1 MSTKK
6 LQLFLLVS
14 TAILAFT
21 GAAKAQIL
29 TGSINASVYPGDQ
42 GEATASSLT
51 LFQTNVISATTG
63 DFIGSVPT
71 GGYLTAYYP
80 STIDGLSTSP
90 LDVSINNYFIFS
102 VLTPFGSAGG
112 TTPSNRFEFNLQTI
126 TETSY
131 SGDGI
136 GDFSGTGTLVD
147 ITGAYSSSAADFTL
161 DFTSPGIYSFT
172 LTTVPEPTTISLVA
186 TGLLG
191 VLALRRR
198 KG

>member
-1 MSTKK
+1 LPSAAKCPQKGHENGKEFLTEKDYSAHIDLRFKRIRFGQTINKIKRMSTKK

-90 LDVSINNYFIFS
+90 LDVSINNYFHYCP
-102 VLTPFGSAGG
+102 VKDLT
-112 TTPSNRFEFNLQTI
+112 
-126 TETSY
+126 
-131 SGDGI
+131 
-136 GDFSGTGTLVD
+136 
-147 ITGAYSSSAADFTL
+147 
-161 DFTSPGIYSFT
+161 
-172 LTTVPEPTTISLVA
+172 TTIS
-186 TGLLG
+186 
-191 VLALRRR
+191 AL
-198 KG
+198 